1 MIRHLAPAIAAAVV
15 LAAAAAADAESWLFK
30 PAAFSHDPAGGGRV
44 AQFLPVAAAY
54 KPYDSTYAQSGYRHL
69 RTTIRGADGSADR
82 LHIVE
87 TWGAGE
93 AIRPYGEWQFPFR
106 AGATPYG
113 PWGNPRGPWT
123 MPFDSWQNPYGLW
136 NRYGNYYPWYGHGA
150 GAGHSQPSPHG
161 SAHGPHGSAPGPH
174 GPPP

>member
-15 LAAAAAADAESWLFK
+15 LAAASAAHTESWIFK
-30 PAAFSHDPAGGGRV
+30 PAAFSHDPASGGRV
-44 AQFLPVAAAY
+44 AQFLPVVTAY
-54 KPYDSTYAQSGYRHL
+54 RPYDDTYAQSGYRHL

-123 MPFDSWQNPYGLW
+123 MPFDSWNNPYGLW
-136 NRYGNYYPWYGHGA
+136 NRYGNYYPWYGR
-150 GAGHSQPSPHG
+150 GAGHSHASPHG
-161 SAHGPHGSAPGPH
+161 SAHGPHGSPP

>member
-15 LAAAAAADAESWLFK
+15 LAAAAAGAESWIFK

-44 AQFLPVAAAY
+44 TQFLPVAAAY

-136 NRYGNYYPWYGHGA
+136 NRYGPHHYPWRGHRGR
-150 GAGHSQPSPHG
+150 GGHARPSPHG
-161 SAHGPHGSAPGPH
+161 SQGSQHGPHGSPH